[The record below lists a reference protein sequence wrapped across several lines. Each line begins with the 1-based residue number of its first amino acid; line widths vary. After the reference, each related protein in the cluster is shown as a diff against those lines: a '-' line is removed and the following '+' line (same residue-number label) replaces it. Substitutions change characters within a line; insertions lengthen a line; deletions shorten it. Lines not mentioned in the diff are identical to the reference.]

1 MSFVDFAVTYFT
13 SQPILLTLGL
23 LFSSVALL
31 SALFRFEKHR
41 PQMRL
46 RILFVSFAMDV
57 LTWSFIASSLILCR
71 AFLSLYQTGGDLAGV
86 ETVFGLSI
94 LVSLVI
100 ALPLSAFVTF
110 KVPGAVARS
119 LMQGLPPP
127 ERAVTQAGLRTATGL
142 GLTFPRLLQ
151 SPSGVPFA
159 YSVGGAESVVV
170 VSKGLVTNLD
180 EDEVETVLAHEFAHL
195 KNHDTALNTIIAV
208 HRRIL
213 FFDPFVRVLE
223 RAIYSEKEFSADELS
238 ARATKKPLLLASALL
253 KISSAQAGG
262 RAPPVKVGGFS
273 ILGSGK
279 IVRPPNVKL
288 RIERLMMLAAELD
301 RDALLHGHVPAAR

>member
-23 LFSSVALL
+23 LFTSAAAL
-31 SALFRFEKHR
+31 SALFRLEKHR

-46 RILFVSFAMDV
+46 RILFVSFAVDV
-57 LTWSFIASSLILCR
+57 LIWTFIASSLILCR

-94 LVSLVI
+94 LASLAI

-127 ERAVTQAGLRTATGL
+127 ERAVTQAGLKTANGL

-195 KNHDTALNTIIAV
+195 KNHDAALNTIIAV

-223 RAIYSEKEFSADELS
+223 RAIYSEKEFFADELS
-238 ARATKKPLLLASALL
+238 ARTTKKPLLLASALL

-273 ILGSGK
+273 ILGSSK
-279 IVRPPNVKL
+279 ILRPPSVKL
-288 RIERLMMLAAELD
+288 RIERLMMLATELD
-301 RDALLHGHVPAAR
+301 RDPLFRSRVPTAR

>member
-71 AFLSLYQTGGDLAGV
+71 AFLSLYETSGDLAGV

-142 GLTFPRLLQ
+142 GLAFPRLLQ

-170 VSKGLVTNLD
+170 VSRGLVTNLD

-273 ILGSGK
+273 ILGSSK
-279 IVRPPNVKL
+279 ILRPPNVKL
-288 RIERLMMLAAELD
+288 RIERLMMLAAEFD

>member
-1 MSFVDFAVTYFT
+1 LSFVDFAVTYFT

-71 AFLSLYQTGGDLAGV
+71 AFLSLYETSGDLAGV

-142 GLTFPRLLQ
+142 GLAFPRLLQ

-170 VSKGLVTNLD
+170 VSRGLVTNLD

-273 ILGSGK
+273 ILGSSK
-279 IVRPPNVKL
+279 ILRPPNVKL
-288 RIERLMMLAAELD
+288 RIERLMMLAAEFD